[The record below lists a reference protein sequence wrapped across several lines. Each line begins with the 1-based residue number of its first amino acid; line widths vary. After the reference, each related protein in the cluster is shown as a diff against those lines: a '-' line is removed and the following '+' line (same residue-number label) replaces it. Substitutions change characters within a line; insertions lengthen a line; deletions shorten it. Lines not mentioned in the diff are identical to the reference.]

1 MKIFA
6 YILVAIITSCYFF
19 PFEFTFLSG
28 VNTKLMLAA
37 VGLPFLFFN
46 MLQMKGIILSKELT
60 FASLIAV
67 LFSLIGFYSTD
78 YNNTTD
84 YAYATY
90 IISMWVWFSAAYFTC
105 TLISLT
111 HGYISVKLIVNYL
124 AIICVFQCV
133 IALMINFNSTVK
145 FFVDSYFVS
154 GDVKFMDEAERLYGI
169 GALLDVAGG
178 RFSVVLMFIAVLI
191 STDRDIRN
199 NPWTL
204 SFYILSFFLISVIG
218 NMIARTTSLGM
229 LLGIIY
235 ILLKSQLISL
245 NIRSSS
251 MRLWKV
257 LLGWALLLLTF
268 TTFLYNSNLD
278 ARELMRFAFEGFFNW
293 VETGKWETH
302 STDVLKDM
310 WIFPDNLKTWIIG
323 DGYFNNPISGGFYM
337 STDVGY
343 LRFIFYCGLIG
354 LIVFCFYFIYLS
366 FSLASRFPY
375 FRDAFFML
383 LIIVFAIWAKVS
395 TDMFLVYALFLSI
408 STPYFLEHYYKN
420 DIHVE

>member
-28 VNTKLMLAA
+28 VNTKLILAA

-204 SFYILSFFLISVIG
+204 SFYILSFFFNFRNWQYDRKNDFVRDAIG
-218 NMIARTTSLGM
+218 NYLHSFKIAINFFKYQVFKYALVEGAFRM
-229 LLGIIY
+229 GIIAIDLHY
-235 ILLKSQLISL
+235 I
-245 NIRSSS
+245 
-251 MRLWKV
+251 
-257 LLGWALLLLTF
+257 
-268 TTFLYNSNLD
+268 
-278 ARELMRFAFEGFFNW
+278 
-293 VETGKWETH
+293 
-302 STDVLKDM
+302 
-310 WIFPDNLKTWIIG
+310 
-323 DGYFNNPISGGFYM
+323 
-337 STDVGY
+337 
-343 LRFIFYCGLIG
+343 FI
-354 LIVFCFYFIYLS
+354 
-366 FSLASRFPY
+366 
-375 FRDAFFML
+375 
-383 LIIVFAIWAKVS
+383 
-395 TDMFLVYALFLSI
+395 
-408 STPYFLEHYYKN
+408 
-420 DIHVE
+420 